1 VDYHCRS
8 ASRLLLR
15 VPTRAFETEEWV
27 TVEKLVSL
35 FLVART
41 GRTLCMGSSDYV
53 WCLCDPL
60 TSLAH
65 SCYSSFR
72 VSVQRG
78 FVRPNSGKEP
88 AFSRWLTRLG
98 FLCARCRSG
107 LFTPAN
113 LGVKSELAIIVAR
126 AFKRIEEIT
135 QKKVFATNTINT
147 SNPESSLEKEPLT
160 KVGEKIGISE
170 PTLSKAFES
179 REE

>member
-8 ASRLLLR
+8 ASRLLLW
-15 VPTRAFETEEWV
+15 VSARAFETEEWV

-107 LFTPAN
+107 LFTTTN
-113 LGVKSELAIIVAR
+113 LGVKSEFVIILKK
-126 AFKRIEEIT
+126 AFKRIEELT
-135 QKKVFATNTINT
+135 QKKVFPGKTINT
-147 SNPESSLEKEPLT
+147 SNPETDLAKESLRKVAE
-160 KVGEKIGISE
+160 KVGISQ
-170 PTLSKAFES
+170 PTLSKAFEPS
-179 REE
+179 EE